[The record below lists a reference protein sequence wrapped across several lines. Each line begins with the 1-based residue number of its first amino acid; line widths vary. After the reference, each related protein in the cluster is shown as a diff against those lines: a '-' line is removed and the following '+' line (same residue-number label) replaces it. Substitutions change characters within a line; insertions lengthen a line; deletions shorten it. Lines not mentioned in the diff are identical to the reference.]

1 MIEQRLMEKV
11 NTQEKRHSSA
21 VDDYKPYLTIRP
33 SMTSPNV
40 VPFSITPKQEQ
51 ILQGAMRVFLSCG
64 YAGTSMDRVATEAS
78 VSKQTIYSHFVNK
91 EGLFKALLEWMTL
104 SRFREV
110 YDGSRL
116 CGEPAILLRQIA
128 KIYSSRVADQNYL
141 CLIRLIIGESDRFP
155 ELAKLFTT
163 TVIQQGQQLLSQYF
177 EAHPELGID
186 DPEAVAQ
193 IFFGSLV
200 SYMLVQHILH
210 GKDVMPMDYD
220 RLVTSLIH
228 LVLAQ
233 SSR

>member
-1 MIEQRLMEKV
+1 
-11 NTQEKRHSSA
+11 
-21 VDDYKPYLTIRP
+21 
-33 SMTSPNV
+33 MTSLDV

-64 YAGTSMDRVATEAS
+64 YAGTSMDRVATEAG

-104 SRFREV
+104 SRFQEV
-110 YDGSRL
+110 YDGNRL
-116 CGEPAILLRQIA
+116 CGEPEILLRQLA
-128 KIYSSRVADQNYL
+128 KIYGSRVADQNYL

-163 TVIQQGQQLLSQYF
+163 TVIKQGRHLLSQYF
-177 EAHPELGID
+177 EAHPELGIA
-186 DPEAVAQ
+186 DPEAIAQ

-220 RLVTSLIH
+220 RLVTNLIN
-228 LVLAQ
+228 LIISPANQ
-233 SSR
+233 G